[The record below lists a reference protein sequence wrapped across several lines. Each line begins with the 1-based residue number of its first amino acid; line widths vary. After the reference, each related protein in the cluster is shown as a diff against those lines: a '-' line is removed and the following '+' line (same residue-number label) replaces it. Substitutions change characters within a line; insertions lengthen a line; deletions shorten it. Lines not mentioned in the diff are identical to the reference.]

1 VSVANKC
8 GLIKLTPW
16 EGGATL
22 QKFWLVPLTFMIS
35 IFCNIKILSYTNVG
49 TFIALRSSTPLVLA
63 ILDKKFA
70 GRTTPPRQAWVSIV
84 GVLLSSML
92 YIQIEGASVSTDSF
106 SWIIIWYAT
115 FCFDQ
120 MYTKHVVDTVV
131 MTTWDRVWYTNT
143 VPLVILFP
151 LIFIVEDDIVINSD
165 ELRDTGGVVVASCVG
180 GLMMSTTSY
189 WLRGEVSATTF
200 AVVGNACKFITVLL
214 NYVMWDKHA
223 SRRGVGA
230 LMMGIAFSMLYR
242 PNKLIDKKKA
252 NSV

>member
-1 VSVANKC
+1 M
-8 GLIKLTPW
+8 
-16 EGGATL
+16 L
-22 QKFWLVPLTFMIS
+22 QKFWLVPVTFMIS

-165 ELRDTGGVVVASCVG
+165 ELRDTVGVVVASG
-180 GLMMSTTSY
+180 GGCAVLMVSTTSY
-189 WLRGEVSATTF
+189 WLRGGC
-200 AVVGNACKFITVLL
+200 AV
-214 NYVMWDKHA
+214 
-223 SRRGVGA
+223 GVGDNVCRGGGCA
-230 LMMGIAFSMLYR
+230 VMC
-242 PNKLIDKKKA
+242 A
-252 NSV
+252 NSSRYY